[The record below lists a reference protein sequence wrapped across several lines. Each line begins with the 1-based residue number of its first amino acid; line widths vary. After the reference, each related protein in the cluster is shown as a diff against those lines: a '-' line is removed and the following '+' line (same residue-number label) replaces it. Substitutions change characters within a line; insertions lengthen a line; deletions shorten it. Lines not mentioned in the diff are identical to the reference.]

1 MRYLTLGEVVG
12 LHRAILAATGGAD
25 GIRDLGALES
35 ALAQPKA
42 TFDGTDLHP
51 SIVAK
56 ASALAFGLAMNHPF
70 VDGNK
75 RIAHAALAVF
85 LDLNG
90 LAIEAT
96 VDEQEQLML
105 DLAAGQV
112 SRVALTNWLQRT
124 TPPDSRPSTLRFS
137 RGGSWCAGRRRL
149 QVDIGRP

>member
-1 MRYLTLGEVVG
+1 MRYLTLGEVVA

-42 TFDGTDLHP
+42 TFDGTYLYP
-51 SIVAK
+51 SVVDK

-75 RIAHAALAVF
+75 RIAHAAMAVF

-96 VDEQEQLML
+96 VGEQEQLML

-112 SRVALTNWLQRT
+112 SRGALTDWLQRHV
-124 TPPDSRPSTLRFS
+124 SAR
-137 RGGSWCAGRRRL
+137 
-149 QVDIGRP
+149 

>member
-1 MRYLTLGEVVG
+1 MRYLTLGEVVA

-42 TFDGTDLHP
+42 TFGGTDLYP
-51 SIVAK
+51 SIVDK

-75 RIAHAALAVF
+75 RIAHAAMAVF

-90 LAIEAT
+90 FEIEAT
-96 VDEQEQLML
+96 IGEQEQLML
-105 DLAAGQV
+105 GLAAGQLSRADLTTLLESHV
-112 SRVALTNWLQRT
+112 STRK
-124 TPPDSRPSTLRFS
+124 SS
-137 RGGSWCAGRRRL
+137 G
-149 QVDIGRP
+149 

>member
-42 TFDGTDLHP
+42 TFDGTDLYP
-51 SIVAK
+51 SLVEK

-75 RIAHAALAVF
+75 RIAHAAMAVF

-90 LAIEAT
+90 VAIDAT
-96 VDEQEQLML
+96 VDEQERLML
-105 DLAAGQV
+105 HLAAGRV
-112 SRVALTNWLQRT
+112 SRAEFTSWLE
-124 TPPDSRPSTLRFS
+124 SHVSTRYLS
-137 RGGSWCAGRRRL
+137 G
-149 QVDIGRP
+149 

>member
-1 MRYLTLGEVVG
+1 MRYLTLGEVVA
-12 LHRAILAATGGAD
+12 LHRAILAATGGAES
-25 GIRDLGALES
+25 IRDLGALES

-42 TFDGTDLHP
+42 TFDGADLYP
-51 SIVAK
+51 SVVDK

-75 RIAHAALAVF
+75 RIAHAAMAVF

-90 LAIEAT
+90 LAIDAT

-112 SRVALTNWLQRT
+112 ARVALTNWLQGHVAARK
-124 TPPDSRPSTLRFS
+124 SS
-137 RGGSWCAGRRRL
+137 G
-149 QVDIGRP
+149 

>member
-1 MRYLTLGEVVG
+1 MRYLTLGEVVA

-42 TFDGTDLHP
+42 TFDGTDLYP
-51 SIVAK
+51 SVVDK

-75 RIAHAALAVF
+75 RIAHAAMAVF

-96 VDEQEQLML
+96 VGEQEQLML

-112 SRVALTNWLQRT
+112 SRGALTDWLQRHV
-124 TPPDSRPSTLRFS
+124 SAR
-137 RGGSWCAGRRRL
+137 
-149 QVDIGRP
+149 